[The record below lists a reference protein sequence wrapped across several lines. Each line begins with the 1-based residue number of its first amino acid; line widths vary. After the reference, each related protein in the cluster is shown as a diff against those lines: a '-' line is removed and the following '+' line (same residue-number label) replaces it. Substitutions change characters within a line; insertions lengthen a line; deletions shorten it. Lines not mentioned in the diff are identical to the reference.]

1 MWRFY
6 LDIVIDTLL
15 TLALIAIWTLVI
27 AISATNTVIYVFI
40 MTIIGGALIGAI
52 MFEKTFK
59 GYHYKERIKS
69 YFRKMVNKYK
79 EKKKIN
85 DK

>member
-15 TLALIAIWTLVI
+15 TLALIVVWTLII

-69 YFRKMVNKYK
+69 YFRNMVNKYK
-79 EKKKIN
+79 EKKNK
-85 DK
+85 

>member
-40 MTIIGGALIGAI
+40 MTIIGGALIGAM

-59 GYHYKERIKS
+59 GYRYKELIKS
-69 YFRKMVNKYK
+69 YFRNMVNKYK
-79 EKKKIN
+79 EKKIN

>member
-6 LDIVIDTLL
+6 LDIIIDTLL
-15 TLALIAIWTLVI
+15 TLALLVIWTLII
-27 AISATNTVIYVFI
+27 AISATNTAIYVFI

-59 GYHYKERIKS
+59 GYHYKERIKVIFVRWLINS
-69 YFRKMVNKYK
+69 KR
-79 EKKKIN
+79 KKK
-85 DK
+85 